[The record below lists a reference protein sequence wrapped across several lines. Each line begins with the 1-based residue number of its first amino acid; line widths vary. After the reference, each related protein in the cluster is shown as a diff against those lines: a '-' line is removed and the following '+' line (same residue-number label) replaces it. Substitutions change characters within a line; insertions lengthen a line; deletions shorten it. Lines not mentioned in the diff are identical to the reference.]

1 MSGARLSLLL
11 LLRAVSVASS
21 FDISTGSSDGL
32 LPPRSPVSLDSHH
45 VARYGSEKEKKLY
58 VLWANKRD
66 YESSVPRAS
75 NEYTYDIIRKRI
87 VIAFTRRIRDA
98 KIDTPIFA
106 CYWPYELCIKTRCL
120 IYARLACATANVN
133 VDVVWRRRR
142 VPASN
147 IGNKQQR
154 NGWSRVN
161 DKIVCETRWWSK
173 K

>member
-21 FDISTGSSDGL
+21 FDISTASSDGL

-75 NEYTYDIIRKRI
+75 NEYTYDIMRKRI

-106 CYWPYELCIKTRCL
+106 CYWYELCIKTRCL

-147 IGNKQQR
+147 IGNKQ
-154 NGWSRVN
+154 V
-161 DKIVCETRWWSK
+161 
-173 K
+173 

>member
-1 MSGARLSLLL
+1 MTFHHDVWRASFSSTSSPCCFCRV
-11 LLRAVSVASS
+11 LLRYLHCFIRRPFTSPLSRLLGFSS
-21 FDISTGSSDGL
+21 CRALWQREG
-32 LPPRSPVSLDSHH
+32 
-45 VARYGSEKEKKLY
+45 EKELY

-87 VIAFTRRIRDA
+87 VIAFARRIRDA

-106 CYWPYELCIKTRCL
+106 RYWPYELCIKTRCL

-147 IGNKQQR
+147 IGNEQQR
-154 NGWSRVN
+154 NG
-161 DKIVCETRWWSK
+161 
-173 K
+173 